1 MAQNSSPNSKIHS
14 KGIYQSS
21 KSCAEIVKDLNSI
34 SILDKS
40 SESEM
45 SKIESKKKTGCGVMG
60 VGGFLIFLA
69 IAIAAEF
76 EVAGGGVGFLAILGF
91 LLLAS
96 AFFYNQNLSDKF
108 KEISKD
114 EFSDY
119 RYLVANELIPRLGI
133 DIDPNSNFEIKLNLK
148 EFPAIDPSGQNLSE
162 NTSNPKGE
170 RKFKTTQ
177 EPILTLAGRFLDGT
191 KFNYEITEFTSAYGE
206 WFYYRAI
213 SGKTKTKLRA
223 RKRTRWI
230 AKLRLRYKDKR
241 YDASSISLRDL
252 EGFAQMPQGAR
263 LKKVKNGD
271 SELTLV
277 SVTNAIKQKI
287 KLKLNTNIDAA
298 LENMK
303 EHEGSKALLSSMSMM
318 SFFSLYQALHSCST
332 KK

>member
-34 SILDKS
+34 SVLDKS

-45 SKIESKKKTGCGVMG
+45 SNIESKKQKGCWVMG
-60 VGGFLIFLA
+60 VGGFLIFIAFA
-69 IAIAAEF
+69 IFSEF
-76 EVAGGGVGFLAILGF
+76 DVAGGGVGFLAILGF

-108 KEISKD
+108 KKVSKD
-114 EFSDY
+114 EFADY
-119 RYLVANELIPRLGI
+119 RYQVASELIPCLGI
-133 DIDPNSNFEIKLNLK
+133 DVDPNSNLEINLNLK
-148 EFPAIDPSGQNLSE
+148 EFCAIDPSGKNLSE

-170 RKFKTTQ
+170 RKFVNTQ
-177 EPILTLAGRFLDGT
+177 EPLLTLAGKFADGT

-230 AKLRLRYKDKR
+230 TKLRLRYKDKR
-241 YDASSISLRDL
+241 YDASSISIRDL
-252 EGFAQMPQGAR
+252 EGFAQMPLGAR

-271 SELTLV
+271 SEVTLV
-277 SVTNAIKQKI
+277 SVTDAIKQKI

-298 LENMK
+298 LESMK
-303 EHEGSKALLSSMSMM
+303 EHEGSKTLLSSMSMM
-318 SFFSLYQALHSCST
+318 SFLSLYQALHSCST